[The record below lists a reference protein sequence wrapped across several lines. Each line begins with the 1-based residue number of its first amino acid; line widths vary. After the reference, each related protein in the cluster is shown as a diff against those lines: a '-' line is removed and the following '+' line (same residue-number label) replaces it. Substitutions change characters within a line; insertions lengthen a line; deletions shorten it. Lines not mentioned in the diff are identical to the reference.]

1 MKENNKNK
9 KNLVIEWTYEYTLNN
24 EIEEDLQSKEV
35 LRQLEEGV

>member
-9 KNLVIEWTYEYTLNN
+9 KNQVIKWTYEYTLNS

-35 LRQLEEGV
+35 LR